1 MIRLSKKLREK
12 KAVQTE
18 ETLQVVVFQIGEE
31 EYAVDILQVQEIIR
45 PQEIVPMPQA
55 PDFVKGMI
63 NLRGHAI
70 PVIDLR
76 ERLGVSPSETSDGSA
91 TRIIIVRVEEALV
104 GMIVDEVSHVLR
116 IPKSAI
122 EPPPATIVGSASE
135 YITGIAKVE
144 DRLIVLL
151 NISKILSAEERV
163 ALVGIHKQLS
173 QQGN

>member
-1 MIRLSKKLREK
+1 MIRLSKRLREK
-12 KAVQTE
+12 KTVQAE
-18 ETLQVVVFQIGEE
+18 ETLQVVVFQIGDE

-76 ERLGVSPSETSDGSA
+76 ERLGVSPSSESNEEMS
-91 TRIIIVRVEEALV
+91 TRIIIVKVDEALV
-104 GMIVDEVSHVLR
+104 GMIVDQVSHVLR
-116 IPKSAI
+116 IPKSSI

-151 NISKILSAEERV
+151 NISKILSAEEKV
-163 ALVGIHKQLS
+163 ALAGIHKQLS
-173 QQGN
+173 QQ